1 MTKTTT
7 DVRRGE
13 LQLTPRDIKMLAA
26 LETWGVLGIGQLVGL
41 GLAETL
47 AEPEL
52 VERFFNKMERDDYE
66 LGVARRIH
74 ALESAGYIHGHAFL
88 RQPKAFTLSARGFA
102 ELSDEPRERQS
113 DVRYE
118 VSEALIRHDLK
129 LSAVGLVLTE
139 IYHQPA
145 RREHPQ
151 IVWVRSGGRRHFARH
166 NAADLVIDSPEP
178 KAIEVELTQKSRR
191 RYEGIF
197 EAYRSR
203 PRTSAVLYLTG
214 WPGGAAMILKN
225 AREQRAPFV
234 YACALDEFRRT
245 AGRCVFRGAVE
256 GRTVVLAG
264 AGAEPAG
271 AAR

>member
-1 MTKTTT
+1 MMKTTT
-7 DVRRGE
+7 DARRGE
-13 LQLTPRDIKMLAA
+13 LQLTPRDIKMLMA

-41 GLAETL
+41 GLEGTL
-47 AEPEL
+47 AEAEL
-52 VERFFNKMERDDYE
+52 VERFFNKMDRDDYE

-102 ELSDEPRERQS
+102 ELSDEPRERQA

-139 IYHQPA
+139 IHRQPA

-151 IVWVRSGGRRHFARH
+151 IVWVKSGGRQHFSRY
-166 NAADLVIDSPEP
+166 NAADLVIDTPEP

-197 EAYRSR
+197 DAYRRR
-203 PRTSAVLYLTG
+203 PRTGAVLYLTG

-225 AREQRAPFV
+225 AREQRAPFI

-256 GRTVVLAG
+256 SRTVVLAG
-264 AGAEPAG
+264 ADADPAG
-271 AAR
+271 ATR